1 VRSTPRFRNTCEP
14 PASPPEAF
22 ACATLFAGAHADA
35 ADHLTL
41 VHFRKEKGADI
52 AAFIKDSNFALNE
65 WDDTIDVLR
74 VLLFRSSH
82 ALLETRR
89 TGLSEDERLR
99 RQNAVMH
106 INRGFGFTPEI
117 RGLSGRQRGIC
128 GSSGL
133 TGEARRCFEL
143 MSQRGT
149 QRVTEENLRCL
160 PLCSSV
166 TSVVHPSVEGKRK
179 GQWSHDSA
187 EERPWR

>member
-52 AAFIKDSNFALNE
+52 AAFIKDSNFVLNE

-133 TGEARRCFEL
+133 TGGGSPQRRGKEKGPMESRQCGRTALAVAPGAFFFRSTIARA
-143 MSQRGT
+143 G
-149 QRVTEENLRCL
+149 VGVG
-160 PLCSSV
+160 PA
-166 TSVVHPSVEGKRK
+166 KRIK
-179 GQWSHDSA
+179 CV
-187 EERPWR
+187 